1 MVEAGA
7 TAACKRVVGRGLG
20 REGRRKEEEK
30 EVVVRKR
37 RVVKVFIFLAPLC
50 LCVYV
55 CECLSK

>member
-1 MVEAGA
+1 
-7 TAACKRVVGRGLG
+7 VVGKGLG

-37 RVVKVFIFLAPLC
+37 RVDKVFIPLC

-55 CECLSK
+55 CVFVHVSDCVLEESKRAV